1 MRNAAAW
8 GVPGAIN
15 VIQLCAGCNGGHAVM
30 SDEVLVRFIALP
42 IKFDGTQGLVYGLK
56 EARLS

>member
-1 MRNAAAW
+1 MHNSAAW
-8 GVPGAIN
+8 GVSGAIN

-42 IKFDGTQGLVYGLK
+42 IEFDGLYAPLHG
-56 EARLS
+56 